1 MIEFVVLVDEQDNAI
16 GKMEKQQAHIE
27 GLLHRAF
34 SIFIFNS
41 ENKLLLQKRASSKYH
56 CGGLWTNSC
65 CSHPRENENIQDAAN
80 RRLVEEMGM
89 QCSLKPIFTFMYKA
103 EFDNGLIEHEFDH
116 VFFGESN
123 QTPNINTE
131 EVEAYRYISM
141 DALQQEIKEF
151 PEKFTPWF
159 IIALDR
165 VLAFNSSHA

>member
-1 MIEFVVLVDEQDNAI
+1 MEFVVLVDEQDNPI

-41 ENKLLLQKRASSKYH
+41 EKKLLLQKRASSKYH

-80 RRLVEEMGM
+80 RRLAEEMGM
-89 QCSLKPIFTFMYKA
+89 QCSLTPIFTFVYKA
-103 EFDNGLIEHEFDH
+103 GFENGLTEHEFDH

-123 QTPNINTE
+123 QTPKINTE

-141 DALQQEIKEF
+141 DDLQQEIKEF

-165 VLAFNSSHA
+165 VLAFNSN

>member
-1 MIEFVVLVDEQDNAI
+1 MEFVVLVDEQDNPI

-41 ENKLLLQKRASSKYH
+41 EKKLLLQKRASSKYH

-80 RRLVEEMGM
+80 RRLAEEMGM
-89 QCSLKPIFTFMYKA
+89 QCSLKPIFTFMYRA

-116 VFFGESN
+116 VFFGESDQN
-123 QTPNINTE
+123 PKINLE
-131 EVEAYRYISM
+131 EVETYRYIAM
-141 DALQQEIKEF
+141 EDLQQEVKEF
-151 PEKFTPWF
+151 PQNFTPWF

-165 VLAFNSSHA
+165 VLAFNSTQS

>member
-1 MIEFVVLVDEQDNAI
+1 MEYVVLVDEQDNPI

>member
-1 MIEFVVLVDEQDNAI
+1 MEFVVLVDEQDNPI

-41 ENKLLLQKRASSKYH
+41 EKKLLLQKRASSKYH

-80 RRLVEEMGM
+80 RRLAEEMGM
-89 QCSLKPIFTFMYKA
+89 QCSLKPIFTFMYRA

-116 VFFGESN
+116 VFFGESDQN
-123 QTPNINTE
+123 PKINPE
-131 EVEAYRYISM
+131 EVETYRYIAM
-141 DALQQEIKEF
+141 EDLQQEVKEF
-151 PEKFTPWF
+151 PQNFTPWF

-165 VLAFNSSHA
+165 VLAFNSTQS

>member
-1 MIEFVVLVDEQDNAI
+1 MEFVVLVDEQDNPI

-41 ENKLLLQKRASSKYH
+41 EKKLLLQKRASSKYH

-80 RRLVEEMGM
+80 RRLAEEMGM
-89 QCSLKPIFTFMYKA
+89 QCSLKPIFTFMYRA
-103 EFDNGLIEHEFDH
+103 EFDNGLIEHELDH
-116 VFFGESN
+116 VFFGESDQN
-123 QTPNINTE
+123 PKINPE
-131 EVEAYRYISM
+131 EVETYRYIAM
-141 DALQQEIKEF
+141 EDLQQEVKEF
-151 PEKFTPWF
+151 PKNFTPWF

-165 VLAFNSSHA
+165 VLAFNSTQS

>member
-1 MIEFVVLVDEQDNAI
+1 MEFVVLVDEQDNPI

-41 ENKLLLQKRASSKYH
+41 EKKLLLQKRASSKYH

-80 RRLVEEMGM
+80 RRLAEEMGM
-89 QCSLKPIFTFMYKA
+89 QCSLKPIFTFMYRA
-103 EFDNGLIEHEFDH
+103 EFDNGLIEHELDH
-116 VFFGESN
+116 VFFGESDQN
-123 QTPNINTE
+123 PKINPE
-131 EVEAYRYISM
+131 EVETYRYIAM
-141 DALQQEIKEF
+141 EDLQQEVKEF
-151 PEKFTPWF
+151 PQNFTPWL

-165 VLAFNSSHA
+165 VLAFNSTQA

>member
-1 MIEFVVLVDEQDNAI
+1 MEFVVLVDEQDNPI

-41 ENKLLLQKRASSKYH
+41 EKKLLLQKRASSKYH

-80 RRLVEEMGM
+80 RRLAEEMGM
-89 QCSLKPIFTFMYKA
+89 QCSLKPIFTFMYRA

-116 VFFGESN
+116 VFFGESDQN
-123 QTPNINTE
+123 PKINPE
-131 EVEAYRYISM
+131 EVETYRYIAM
-141 DALQQEIKEF
+141 ENLQQEVKEF
-151 PEKFTPWF
+151 PENFTPWF

-165 VLAFNSSHA
+165 VLAFNSTQS

>member
-1 MIEFVVLVDEQDNAI
+1 MEFVVLVDEQDNPI

-41 ENKLLLQKRASSKYH
+41 EKKLLLQKRASSKYH

-80 RRLVEEMGM
+80 RRLAEEMGM
-89 QCSLKPIFTFMYKA
+89 QCSLKPIFTFMYRA

-116 VFFGESN
+116 VFFGESDQN
-123 QTPNINTE
+123 PKINLE
-131 EVEAYRYISM
+131 EVETYRYIAM
-141 DALQQEIKEF
+141 EDLQQEVKEF
-151 PEKFTPWF
+151 PQNFTPWF

-165 VLAFNSSHA
+165 VLVFNSTQV

>member
-1 MIEFVVLVDEQDNAI
+1 MEYVVLVDDQDNAI
-16 GKMEKQQAHIE
+16 GTMEKQQAHVE

-41 ENKLLLQKRASSKYH
+41 ERKLLLQKRASSKYH
-56 CGGLWTNSC
+56 CGGLWTNAC
-65 CSHPRENENIQDAAN
+65 CSHPRENENTLDAAI
-80 RRLVEEMGM
+80 RRLEEEMGM

-103 EFDNGLIEHEFDH
+103 EFDNGLTEHEFDH

-123 QTPNINTE
+123 QTPKINTE
-131 EVEAYRYISM
+131 EVEAYRYIAM
-141 DALQQEIKEF
+141 EDLQQEVKEF

-165 VLAFNSSHA
+165 VLAFNSSQA

>member
-1 MIEFVVLVDEQDNAI
+1 MEFVVLVDEQDNPI

-41 ENKLLLQKRASSKYH
+41 EKKLLLQKRASSKYH

-80 RRLVEEMGM
+80 RRLAEEMGM
-89 QCSLKPIFTFMYKA
+89 QCSLKPIFTFMYRA
-103 EFDNGLIEHEFDH
+103 EFDNGLIEHELDH
-116 VFFGESN
+116 VFFGESDQN
-123 QTPNINTE
+123 PKINPE
-131 EVEAYRYISM
+131 EVETYRYIAM
-141 DALQQEIKEF
+141 EDLQQEVKEF
-151 PEKFTPWF
+151 PQNFTPWF

-165 VLAFNSSHA
+165 VLAFNSTQV

>member
-1 MIEFVVLVDEQDNAI
+1 MEYVVLVDEQDNPI

-41 ENKLLLQKRASSKYH
+41 EKKLLLQKRASSKYH

-80 RRLVEEMGM
+80 RRLAEEMGM

-123 QTPNINTE
+123 QTPKINTE

-151 PEKFTPWF
+151 PDKFTPWF

-165 VLAFNSSHA
+165 VLAFNSSQA

>member
-1 MIEFVVLVDEQDNAI
+1 MEFVVLVDEQDNPI

-41 ENKLLLQKRASSKYH
+41 EKKLLLQKRASSKYH

-80 RRLVEEMGM
+80 RRLAEEMGM
-89 QCSLKPIFTFMYKA
+89 QCSLKPIFTFMYRA

-116 VFFGESN
+116 VFFGESDQN
-123 QTPNINTE
+123 PKINPE
-131 EVEAYRYISM
+131 EVETYRYIAM
-141 DALQQEIKEF
+141 ENLQQEVKEF
-151 PEKFTPWF
+151 PQNFTPWF
-159 IIALDR
+159 IIALER
-165 VLAFNSSHA
+165 VLAFNSTQA

>member
-1 MIEFVVLVDEQDNAI
+1 MEFVVLVDEQDNPI

-41 ENKLLLQKRASSKYH
+41 EKKLLLQKRASSKYH

-80 RRLVEEMGM
+80 RRLAEEMGM
-89 QCSLKPIFTFMYKA
+89 QCSLKPIFTFMYRA

-116 VFFGESN
+116 VFFGESDQN
-123 QTPNINTE
+123 PKINPE
-131 EVEAYRYISM
+131 EVETYRYIAM
-141 DALQQEIKEF
+141 EDLQQEVKEF
-151 PEKFTPWF
+151 PQNFTPWF

-165 VLAFNSSHA
+165 VLVFNSTQA